1 MGNSILSDGRSNN
14 NNNVGGGGVGRR
26 RGSLSNMGGNDAFE
40 ISTTLSR
47 HASSSKVPLTTDNA
61 QSSDN
66 LAMHLIQSTRGP
78 NAKFSRDAL
87 QQQQQH
93 STDVSRQWQQ
103 ALQSLFQNFCKE
115 LYTFRQQRQ
124 QQQQQGSELSN
135 LVEERRCEMIL
146 DTYFY
151 CLGQDHVV
159 LFRMSKDTQTE
170 MVVPAVLVTRASK
183 DFQEK
188 LEQMGVESLQTI
200 DTIEEQEAKE
210 NSFLLSNRNTAIS
223 NSQDKALLSPS
234 TKADLEFLRKKQAMG
249 ESAGADIL
257 VKIKKPNQNMQKTT
271 NNPSFRGF
279 KIQGLDNVLLF
290 FEAYLNVYGDVTSS
304 SSSSSTTTESRKRL
318 PTLICHGSFGPFLH
332 ASMKTSRILPVP
344 AEWEEED
351 RRKTFRT
358 ETDIKPSNNT
368 FEVVADVFLPSTV
381 RKLLAASRNL
391 LLIDEAK
398 NPIEGHRVMTSAQQ
412 DSSRYVVLHAE
423 RITSN
428 KHTTHSTSI
437 RTKESLV
444 LNRGQKKDG
453 NEMVSECPNG
463 KIVSMIVWDS
473 MYKEKTVHK
482 LERNSSWHR
491 Y

>member
-1 MGNSILSDGRSNN
+1 
-14 NNNVGGGGVGRR
+14 
-26 RGSLSNMGGNDAFE
+26 
-40 ISTTLSR
+40 
-47 HASSSKVPLTTDNA
+47 
-61 QSSDN
+61 
-66 LAMHLIQSTRGP
+66 
-78 NAKFSRDAL
+78 
-87 QQQQQH
+87 
-93 STDVSRQWQQ
+93 
-103 ALQSLFQNFCKE
+103 
-115 LYTFRQQRQ
+115 
-124 QQQQQGSELSN
+124 
-135 LVEERRCEMIL
+135 
-146 DTYFY
+146 
-151 CLGQDHVV
+151 
-159 LFRMSKDTQTE
+159 
-170 MVVPAVLVTRASK
+170 
-183 DFQEK
+183 
-188 LEQMGVESLQTI
+188 
-200 DTIEEQEAKE
+200 
-210 NSFLLSNRNTAIS
+210 
-223 NSQDKALLSPS
+223 
-234 TKADLEFLRKKQAMG
+234 MG

-304 SSSSSTTTESRKRL
+304 SFTTTESRKRL

-344 AEWEEED
+344 AEGGEED

-358 ETDIKPSNNT
+358 ETDIKPSSNT

-391 LLIDEAK
+391 LLINEAK
-398 NPIEGHRVMTSAQQ
+398 NPVEGHRVMTSAQQ

-423 RITSN
+423 RITNN

-453 NEMVSECPNG
+453 NEIVSECPNG